1 MTSANWIRILTLL
14 YLLWFL
20 SSAEQR
26 SARKD
31 GDIILGALFPVHRS
45 PKDTTRYTRSCGEI
59 WEQYGIHRT
68 EMFFLTLEKINNDSA
83 ILPNI
88 TLGWDIRDSCWYSPI
103 ALEQSIDFIKN
114 SIASIEQVQ
123 HNDSLPVCGTRK
135 RGKPI
140 AGLIGPGSSQNTIQV
155 QNMLQIFQIPQ
166 IGYSATSMDLSD
178 KNLYKYFLR
187 VVPSDTYQASA
198 MLDVVLRYNWTY
210 ISTVHSEGKSTH
222 SLFYMMI
229 MMVAVDNN
237 HSRDNVDDD
246 NNDNIRSCILRRF
259 TNRLKQLK
267 QALHTTLVTVLENI
281 II

>member
-1 MTSANWIRILTLL
+1 MASTVQMQIITFVCTVTALA
-14 YLLWFL
+14 
-20 SSAEQR
+20 AEQR
-26 SARKD
+26 SARQD

-45 PKDTTRYTRSCGEI
+45 PDDTTQYTRTCGQI

-68 EMFFLTLEKINNDSA
+68 EMFFKTLEAINNDTT

-114 SIASIEQVQ
+114 SIASLEEGSR
-123 HNDSLPVCGTRK
+123 NDSHPACGSRL

-155 QNMLQIFQIPQ
+155 QNMLQIFHIPQ

-187 VVPSDTYQASA
+187 VVPSDKFQAQA

-210 ISTVHSEGKSTH
+210 ISTVHSDGKS
-222 SLFYMMI
+222 I
-229 MMVAVDNN
+229 
-237 HSRDNVDDD
+237 
-246 NNDNIRSCILRRF
+246 
-259 TNRLKQLK
+259 
-267 QALHTTLVTVLENI
+267 TLSYL
-281 II
+281 

>member
-1 MTSANWIRILTLL
+1 MTFVNWIRILTLL
-14 YLLWFL
+14 YPLLWFL

-123 HNDSLPVCGTRK
+123 NNDSLPACGTRK

-229 MMVAVDNN
+229 MMMVVNNN
-237 HSRDNVDDD
+237 HSHDDVDDD
-246 NNDNIRSCILRRF
+246 NNDNIKSCILRRLKS
-259 TNRLKQLK
+259 RLQQLK
-267 QALHTTLVTVLENI
+267 
-281 II
+281 